1 MENLNR
7 TITRAVVELVTK
19 KDIHK
24 VSLGPDGF
32 DTEFFKTSKEG

>member
-7 TITRAVVELVTK
+7 TITREVVELVTK

-24 VSLGPDGF
+24 VRRITFQHLLLL
-32 DTEFFKTSKEG
+32 